1 MDVSDAEIDRAIVA
15 LADPLTMFK
24 DASEDPE
31 ASEGIIARLPQLV
44 SIVSRY
50 WLERSQ
56 KPRARKGAAKAS
68 PAKPSAVRTGASKP
82 NAARTP
88 AKPAAQSQTVHR
100 LRIALRGVRPPVWRR
115 LEVPSDTKLP
125 ALNQI
130 LQAAMGW
137 MDMHLHAFRV
147 RGVSYGVPDPDF
159 PCDMRDE
166 RRVTLGEIAPRPKS
180 RFVFEYDFGDG
191 WEHDVTVEAIE
202 EAKPGFRYP
211 CCLAGKYACPPE
223 DCGGPSGY
231 EEMLEALHEPA
242 HEEHMTWTRWAGDF
256 DPDEFNLEEVDAALA
271 TFAPSTRT
279 RKPRRKRA

>member
-1 MDVSDAEIDRAIVA
+1 MAKVKARVDVTDAEIDRAIVA
-15 LADPLTMFK
+15 LGDPLTMFK

-137 MDMHLHAFRV
+137 MDMHL
-147 RGVSYGVPDPDF
+147 
-159 PCDMRDE
+159 
-166 RRVTLGEIAPRPKS
+166 
-180 RFVFEYDFGDG
+180 
-191 WEHDVTVEAIE
+191 
-202 EAKPGFRYP
+202 
-211 CCLAGKYACPPE
+211 
-223 DCGGPSGY
+223 PSLRALTSQLQYTRLDDHGILL
-231 EEMLEALHEPA
+231 EMQLPLSSA
-242 HEEHMTWTRWAGDF
+242 
-256 DPDEFNLEEVDAALA
+256 
-271 TFAPSTRT
+271 RT
-279 RKPRRKRA
+279 RPRSSSLASRACWPTTRCSSRETPTASAAS